1 MPHRFVVLCRVV
13 GTSLPQLPP
22 SAHARALSCCFC
34 LFPLYLSHSLCL
46 CLSLCLSL
54 FSPPS
59 LSRPTVVSLGEAPR
73 LVTVDPNGH
82 SAWGPYGAKTD
93 DKPYL
98 HVRNGIYYLSW
109 GCFYGISSTPYGPF
123 KFQGSAI
130 ATAALDP
137 AFRRPQ
143 QQGTPWYGQEDYADR
158 HGSFVTSG
166 GQWFYASNDRSHS
179 TDPGARFA
187 FRDTVVGYVHFRA
200 NGTIAPV
207 VINAVGVGQYDGGEH
222 VRIEAENFFEM
233 RGFGDAAGA
242 AANGEFGGVVD
253 KIDLLE
259 HPGRGSGFAVG
270 GRGGDTDG
278 FEMRFPMIQGLPSL
292 HPTFVVNMASS
303 VVGSSHNGRGHNGSS
318 GPARLVV
325 YVTRRGSEGG
335 GRLAV
340 GSCSFEANASA
351 NDVLP
356 SFQEVRCASLD
367 LRTDDIRAE
376 RGTDISLEWQGGVGS
391 VWNVMIDSFHFEA

>member
-1 MPHRFVVLCRVV
+1 M
-13 GTSLPQLPP
+13 
-22 SAHARALSCCFC
+22 
-34 LFPLYLSHSLCL
+34 
-46 CLSLCLSL
+46 
-54 FSPPS
+54 
-59 LSRPTVVSLGEAPR
+59 VSLAEAPR

-82 SAWGPYGAKTD
+82 AAWGPYGAKTD

-98 HVRNGIYYLSW
+98 HMRNGIYYLSW
-109 GCFYGISSTPYGPF
+109 GCFYGISSSPYGPF

-242 AANGEFGGVVD
+242 AAKGEGDGVVE

-270 GRGGDTDG
+270 GRGGETDG
-278 FEMRFPMIQGLPSL
+278 FEMRFPMIQELPSL
-292 HPTFVVNMASS
+292 HPTIVVNIASS
-303 VVGSSHNGRGHNGSS
+303 VVGSSHNGRGRNSS
-318 GPARLVV
+318 SSAAARLVV

-335 GRLAV
+335 GRRAV
-340 GSCSFEANASA
+340 GSCTFEADVSLNSTGNAVA
-351 NDVLP
+351 RGGGGREVDVLP
-356 SFQEVRCASLD
+356 SFQDMRCASLD
-367 LRTDDIRAE
+367 LRTDDVRAE